1 MASKATIISQQ
12 RLEEQKRLEN
22 MANLAKEDFNVLA
35 ARDTVLTNSKKSEEK
50 LKNPKKKKKKKNGDV
65 PSAMELK
72 KLDNYGD
79 FFTLED

>member
-12 RLEEQKRLEN
+12 RLDEQKRLEN
-22 MANLAKEDFNVLA
+22 MANMAKEDFNVLA
-35 ARDTVLTNSKKSEEK
+35 AKNTVLKKSKKSQDK
-50 LKNPKKKKKKKNGDV
+50 LKNPKKKKNGKA